1 MSLLIKYTFYSFSC
15 SYIYLK
21 IVKKKYSV
29 RRYFFLICCILL
41 SSLLSFLISKH
52 NIYFAFLALFISLY
66 VSITKCTA
74 TSYNL
79 SLNSILIAF
88 GLSFSIYSFSGIL
101 IGIVFFAIYRNSNM
115 VPYTYTDVPVG
126 LIQFIIVFFLFRIKR
141 FQNGVSL
148 LLHSYKI
155 PSLTAFSLILIAYT
169 LLIFVNK
176 VASRPIRFTILI
188 LLLFISFTLLLLW
201 RHRITQTYREK
212 LRLAN
217 EKSLEDELNK
227 HKETIANLEADNARL
242 SQIVHKDNK
251 IILAMLTAVTEHL
264 ENATN
269 ATPDEQIIR
278 GKELSAQLHDMA
290 NERQGILNTQSKLPN
305 ALPKSGLHT
314 VDGMLSFME
323 TRAKETGITY
333 KLQLE
338 ENIKELAGKS
348 IDEAD
353 LLHLLGDLIDN
364 ALIATEHT
372 NNQKEILI
380 HLGSLQGHFLLE
392 ISDSGIPFSLET
404 YQHFGNEQHTTHSE
418 DGGSGIGLM
427 DIWKLK
433 KKYKASLHIYEY
445 EDVEGIYTKK
455 LAFIFDRKNHFLL
468 QTPRY
473 KEATYAL
480 TRGDLYIF
488 SNKEE

>member
-1 MSLLIKYTFYSFSC
+1 MNIKNLYFFPILSLLFAIGASLLNTLSPIHRIAIIFFSC
-15 SYIYLK
+15 CIYACLLRNSSIK
-21 IVKKKYSV
+21 LSFITMLISFALNYS
-29 RRYFFLICCILL
+29 ILL
-41 SSLLSFLISKH
+41 
-52 NIYFAFLALFISLY
+52 
-66 VSITKCTA
+66 
-74 TSYNL
+74 
-79 SLNSILIAF
+79 
-88 GLSFSIYSFSGIL
+88 L
-101 IGIVFFAIYRNSNM
+101 IGIPVCFILFIFFNSYETFPHSY
-115 VPYTYTDVPVG
+115 VHLPVG
-126 LIQFIIVFFLFRIKR
+126 ILQVMCVHFIFCSKRIINGIRFLSQKVSIHIGILFSSMLLIYIANISSSTNLSANLFQRSVAVIGFIL
-141 FQNGVSL
+141 
-148 LLHSYKI
+148 
-155 PSLTAFSLILIAYT
+155 FSL
-169 LLIFVNK
+169 
-176 VASRPIRFTILI
+176 
-188 LLLFISFTLLLLW
+188 FIPFYW

-227 HKETIANLEADNARL
+227 QKETIANLEADNARL

-278 GKELSAQLHDMA
+278 GNELSAQLHDMA

-305 ALPKSGLHT
+305 THPKSGLHT

-323 TRAKETGITY
+323 TRAKEAGITY

-338 ENIKELAGKS
+338 ENIKELVSNS
-348 IDEAD
+348 IEEAD
-353 LLHLLGDLIDN
+353 LLHMLGDLIEN
-364 ALIATEHT
+364 SLIATKHT
-372 NNQKEILI
+372 NNEKEILI

-404 YQHFGNEQHTTHSE
+404 YQRFGNEQHTTHSE

-445 EDVEGIYTKK
+445 EDSEGIYTKK

>member
-1 MSLLIKYTFYSFSC
+1 MLPIFIRYLFTCLCCHYS
-15 SYIYLK
+15 
-21 IVKKKYSV
+21 YSKTAKMFTNPFV
-29 RRYFFLICCILL
+29 
-41 SSLLSFLISKH
+41 SF
-52 NIYFAFLALFISLY
+52 LFISLLCSIIATLSNHTAMLRICLMY
-66 VSITKCTA
+66 LIMLAYYFIVSKQKFSFVFI
-74 TSYNL
+74 SL
-79 SLNSILIAF
+79 SISS
-88 GLSFSIYSFSGIL
+88 GLSFVFLAISCIVNSIIFVSIYKSATNIPYEIADIFIGIL
-101 IGIVFFAIYRNSNM
+101 QFLLTYLIFKVRRFKNGLRVLIKHNAI
-115 VPYTYTDVPVG
+115 
-126 LIQFIIVFFLFRIKR
+126 
-141 FQNGVSL
+141 
-148 LLHSYKI
+148 KI
-155 PSLTAFSLILIAYT
+155 LSLTCAFIIAYT
-169 LLIFVNK
+169 AIISTISDAGTRRFRYMKNAIIILLSIFV
-176 VASRPIRFTILI
+176 
-188 LLLFISFTLLLLW
+188 LFYW

-227 HKETIANLEADNARL
+227 QKETIANLEADNARL

-323 TRAKETGITY
+323 RRAKEAGITY

-338 ENIKELAGKS
+338 ENIKELVSNS
-348 IDEAD
+348 IEEAD
-353 LLHLLGDLIDN
+353 LLHMLGDLIEN
-364 ALIATEHT
+364 SLIATKHT
-372 NNQKEILI
+372 NNEKEILI

-404 YQHFGNEQHTTHSE
+404 YQRFGNEQHTTHSE

-445 EDVEGIYTKK
+445 EDNEGIYTKK

>member
-1 MSLLIKYTFYSFSC
+1 MATLFFTYLFILFYYRLNWQYSIRTLLISFGFSF
-15 SYIYLK
+15 I
-21 IVKKKYSV
+21 
-29 RRYFFLICCILL
+29 FFLFASIVAGIPYLL
-41 SSLLSFLISKH
+41 FYKEASNVPNIPFYTSVGIVQFVLLYTLFKSTRLLNGISSLLRYHYYYFPLFTAILFMVSISLISTYKD
-52 NIYFAFLALFISLY
+52 A
-66 VSITKCTA
+66 
-74 TSYNL
+74 YNL
-79 SLNSILIAF
+79 FAYSL
-88 GLSFSIYSFSGIL
+88 
-101 IGIVFFAIYRNSNM
+101 
-115 VPYTYTDVPVG
+115 
-126 LIQFIIVFFLFRIKR
+126 RIC
-141 FQNGVSL
+141 
-148 LLHSYKI
+148 
-155 PSLTAFSLILIAYT
+155 
-169 LLIFVNK
+169 
-176 VASRPIRFTILI
+176 
-188 LLLFISFTLLLLW
+188 LLLLVANSFFFYW

-227 HKETIANLEADNARL
+227 QKETIANLEADNARL

-269 ATPDEQIIR
+269 SAPDEQIIR
-278 GKELSAQLHDMA
+278 AKELRVQLQNMA
-290 NERQGILNTQSKLPN
+290 DERQGILNAQSNLSN
-305 ALPKSGLHT
+305 VLPKSGLHT

-323 TRAKETGITY
+323 TRAKGAGIIY

-348 IDEAD
+348 INEAD
-353 LLHLLGDLIDN
+353 LLHMLGDLIDN
-364 ALIATEHT
+364 AIIAVKHT
-372 NNQKEILI
+372 NNKKGILI
-380 HLGSLQGHFLLE
+380 HLGSLQEHFLLE
-392 ISDSGIPFSLET
+392 ISDSGIPFSFET
-404 YQHFGNEQHTTHSE
+404 YQHFGNEQHTTHGE
-418 DGGSGIGLM
+418 NGGSGIGLM

-480 TRGDLYIF
+480 SRGDLYIF